1 MNKIFALVIALLTL
15 TMFACSGTTTAKQAD
30 VNEVY
35 SELIATGHFDTMVSV
50 SERDMYEIYGIDL
63 EKVKQAAFYVSENSS
78 INADE
83 IAIFEVADEA
93 YLDTL
98 YNILSTRIND
108 QIRLCENYSQTE
120 ASKLNKTSV
129 TKIGNYCYYIVND
142 NYTDLM
148 DIMKDK
154 IG

>member
-1 MNKIFALVIALLTL
+1 MKKIFALVIAMLTL
-15 TMFACSGTTTAKQAD
+15 TLCACSGTTTAKQAD

-35 SELIATGHFDTMVSV
+35 NELIATGKFDTMVSV

-63 EKVKQAAFYVSENSS
+63 EKIKQAAFYVSENSS

-83 IAIFEVADEA
+83 IAIFEVSDEE

-98 YNILSTRIND
+98 YNILTTRITD

-129 TKIGNYCYYIVND
+129 VKIGNYCYYIVND
-142 NYTDLM
+142 NYSDLM
-148 DIMKDK
+148 SIMKDK

>member
-1 MNKIFALVIALLTL
+1 MKKIFALVIVMLTL
-15 TMFACSGTTTAKQAD
+15 TLCACSGTTTAKQAD

-35 SELIATGHFDTMVSV
+35 NELIATGKFDTMVSV

-63 EKVKQAAFYVSENSS
+63 EKIKQAAFYVSENSS

-83 IAIFEVADEA
+83 IAIFEVSDEE

-98 YNILSTRIND
+98 YNILTTRITD

-129 TKIGNYCYYIVND
+129 VKIGNYCYYIVND
-142 NYTDLM
+142 NYSDLM
-148 DIMKDK
+148 SIMKDK